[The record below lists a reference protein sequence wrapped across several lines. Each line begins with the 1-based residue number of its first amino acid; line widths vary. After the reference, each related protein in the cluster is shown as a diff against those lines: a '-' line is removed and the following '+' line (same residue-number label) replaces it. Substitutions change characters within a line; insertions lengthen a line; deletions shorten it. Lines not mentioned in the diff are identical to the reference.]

1 MPTSAAGSKPRFTR
15 SRRGGFT
22 LLELLVVVAIV
33 ALASAGVGLA
43 LRDSAD
49 SQLQRDA
56 ERLAALFDAARAQ
69 SRSHGVPIR
78 WRAVPDGF
86 RFDGALPGSLPTHWL
101 SRDTLV
107 ASQTSVLLGP
117 EPIIGAQ
124 QLELRSMAQP
134 QLSVRI
140 ATDGVRPFA
149 VQGTPP

>member
-1 MPTSAAGSKPRFTR
+1 MSNGAAGHR
-15 SRRGGFT
+15 GFT
-22 LLELLVVVAIV
+22 LFELLIVVAIV
-33 ALASAGVGLA
+33 ALASVGVSLA
-43 LRDSAD
+43 LRDTAD

-78 WRAVPDGF
+78 WRAMPDGF

-107 ASQTSVLLGP
+107 ASQASVLLGP

-124 QLELRSMAQP
+124 QLELRSTAKP
-134 QLSVRI
+134 QLSLRI
-140 ATDGVRPFA
+140 ATDGVRPFT
-149 VQGTPP
+149 VQASQP